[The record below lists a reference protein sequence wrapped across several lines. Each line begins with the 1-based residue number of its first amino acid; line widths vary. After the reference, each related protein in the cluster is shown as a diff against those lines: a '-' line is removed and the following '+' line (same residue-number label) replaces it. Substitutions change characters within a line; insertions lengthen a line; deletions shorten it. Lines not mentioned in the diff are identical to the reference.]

1 LHDVLMLGAHA
12 AAVNPAVTPRR
23 PTTLADVAAA
33 TGVHPATVS
42 RALSRPDA
50 VAAPTRARVHE
61 AVERLGYVPDRAA
74 RRLAGGATLAIA
86 VLVPDVANPFFAQL
100 VQGIQ
105 AGLRAADRLV
115 LLADTALHPTTELD
129 AVRSLARN
137 VDGVVVCS
145 PVAPVGRLVEA
156 VAGRELVLVNREAR
170 GVASVCVDQVAVV
183 ELALEHLRG
192 RGHRRIAVVRGPT
205 GYWSTRRRDTA
216 TTGPDVVA
224 VAGVAP
230 TFEGG
235 RRAVRRVVGRGV
247 TAVAAFNDAQAVG
260 LVAGAAELGVAVPGD
275 LAVVGSDG
283 VPLASMSTP
292 PLTTVAAPI
301 DELAAQAVARVLDGA
316 VERAT
321 LAPRLVVGG
330 ST

>member
-1 LHDVLMLGAHA
+1 MPGPPPH
-12 AAVNPAVTPRR
+12 PRR
-23 PTTLADVAAA
+23 ATTLADVAAA
-33 TGVHPATVS
+33 TGVHAATVS

-50 VAAPTRARVHE
+50 VAAPTLARVRE

-74 RRLAGGATLAIA
+74 RRLAGGRTAAIA
-86 VLVPDVANPFFAQL
+86 VLVPDVANPFFAHL

-115 LLADTALHPTTELD
+115 LLADTALHPATELD
-129 AVRSLARN
+129 AVRSLVRN
-137 VDGVVVCS
+137 VDGVIVCS

-183 ELALEHLRG
+183 ELALAHLRAG
-192 RGHRRIAVVRGPT
+192 GHRRIAVVRGPA
-205 GYWSTRRRDTA
+205 GYWSTGRRVTA
-216 TTGPDVVA
+216 AVGPDVVT
-224 VAGVAP
+224 VPGVAP

-235 RRAVRRVVGRGV
+235 RGAARRVVDRGV

-260 LVAGAAELGVAVPGD
+260 LLAGAAELGVGVPGD

-316 VERAT
+316 VERST
-321 LAPRLVVGG
+321 HAPRLVVGG
-330 ST
+330 SA